1 MLVFILCLSTLVG
14 NSEAQCFGCS
24 YCCEGN
30 PPYCCSYLDYVGGTT
45 ISGMVFGILF
55 LVIIVGII
63 FICLCM
69 CLKGTSEA
77 RLGTFNALYI
87 NRVTRSCS
95 VEPPPYNHDSGMPP
109 SDIQPPP
116 YTPSPSRTAN
126 RSPPPPY
133 PTTTITSN
141 QKLQK

>member
-1 MLVFILCLSTLVG
+1 MLEFILCLSTLVG
-14 NSEAQCFGCS
+14 ISEAQCFGCS

-30 PPYCCSYLDYVGGTT
+30 PPYCCSYFDYMGGTT

-55 LVIIVGII
+55 VVIIVGLI

-69 CLKGTSEA
+69 CLKSTREA
-77 RLGTFNALYI
+77 QVGTFNTLYI
-87 NRVTRSCS
+87 NRVTGGFSA
-95 VEPPPYNHDSGMPP
+95 EPPPYNHDPEMPP

-116 YTPSPSRTAN
+116 YTQLPSSTAN

-133 PTTTITSN
+133 PTTVITSN
-141 QKLQK
+141 QK